1 MIAWAVRLVNVAIVV
16 VICVVLLGAW
26 TRINNAGLSCPDW
39 PGCYGQ
45 LIVTNEMARLS
56 EVQEVFPNV
65 PIEINKVWLE
75 MGHRYLAGSLGV
87 LILGLA
93 IIAYRV
99 RSVPDYPLFLSF
111 CALVLVVVQAVFG
124 MWTVTLKLL
133 PQIVTL
139 HLLGGVLTL
148 TTLVLLRLRLKRV
161 LNKVAS
167 TNASISKWLLGAV
180 LIVLLQIVL
189 GGWTSANYAGYGC
202 SEWLVCSQSSEL
214 EPNYKEGF
222 NLAIRVGPNYEG
234 GILPLE
240 ARAAIQIIHRLGAVI
255 VFVYC
260 IILAMALWRVYRLR
274 RALLS
279 VIGILICQLTL
290 GSLIAVLSVP
300 ATLAMLHHLFAI
312 LLLLS
317 LLGLYSKVRVEFRG
331 TDYE

>member
-1 MIAWAVRLVNVAIVV
+1 MIAWAARLVNVAIVV

-45 LIVTNEMARLS
+45 LIVTNEMGRLS
-56 EVQEVFPNV
+56 EVQEVFPSV
-65 PIEINKVWLE
+65 PIEIDKVWLE
-75 MGHRYLAGSLGV
+75 MGHRYLAGSLGM

-99 RSVPDYPLFLSF
+99 RSVPGYPQFLSY
-111 CALVLVVVQAVFG
+111 CALVLVVVQAAFG

-161 LNKVAS
+161 LNGVS
-167 TNASISKWLLGAV
+167 SSNTSIRKWLLGAV
-180 LIVLLQIVL
+180 LIVLMQIVL

-202 SEWLVCSQSSEL
+202 NDWLVCSQSNEL
-214 EPNYKEGF
+214 EPNYAEGF
-222 NLAIRVGPNYEG
+222 NLVVKIGPNYEG
-234 GILPLE
+234 GVLPVE
-240 ARAAIQIIHRLGAVI
+240 ARAAIQIIHRVGAVV

-260 IILAMALWRVYRLR
+260 MILVLVLWRLSRLR
-274 RALLS
+274 KALLS
-279 VIGILICQLTL
+279 VIGILICQLAL
-290 GSLIAVLSVP
+290 GSLIAVFSVP
-300 ATLAMLHHLFAI
+300 TTLAMLHHLFAI

-317 LLGLYSKVRVEFRG
+317 LLGLYSKVRVVFRG